1 MQIVIVKSNQS
12 KNELIIHKYKY
23 FNASSSQ
30 IKDDKCILSY
40 YKFKAPYYSDKVSLS
55 VMTDKLQPQ
64 FTEILALIQT
74 AQNYVIAT
82 SNQELIKLYWSIGK
96 YISERLKTSDWGQ
109 KTIEQLATF
118 IQTQEPGIKGFERRN
133 LYRMRQFYET
143 YPDAEIVS
151 ALLTQLSWTHHSI
164 LMSRCKTETERLFYI
179 QLTATERYTTRE
191 LERQINSGIFERTLL
206 ADAKLPLASQSQPQR
221 LAGVFRDSYI
231 LDFLN
236 LPPSHSENDL
246 KTSLILCLKD
256 FILELGRDFSFM
268 GQEYR
273 LQVGNT
279 DFFIDLLFYH
289 RELQSLV
296 AFELKIDKFKPE
308 HLGQLEFYLEALDR
322 DVKKPH
328 ENPSIGVLLCRDKDD
343 EVVEYALSR
352 SISPTIVAEYEI
364 KLIPK
369 ETLRRKLNEF
379 YELLSDRLR

>member
-1 MQIVIVKSNQS
+1 
-12 KNELIIHKYKY
+12 
-23 FNASSSQ
+23 
-30 IKDDKCILSY
+30 
-40 YKFKAPYYSDKVSLS
+40 
-55 VMTDKLQPQ
+55 MTDKLQPQ
-64 FTEILALIQT
+64 FTEILTLIKT

-82 SNQELIKLYWSIGK
+82 SNQELIKLYWSIGQ
-96 YISERLKTSDWGQ
+96 YISERLKTTEWGQ
-109 KTIEQLATF
+109 KNIEQLATF
-118 IQTQEPGIKGFERRN
+118 IQIQEPGIKGFEKRN
-133 LYRMRQFYET
+133 LERMRQFYET
-143 YPDAEIVS
+143 YPEIAS
-151 ALLTQLSWTHHSI
+151 ALRTQLNWTHHRI
-164 LMSRCKTETERLFYI
+164 IMSRCKTEAERLFYI
-179 QLTATERYTTRE
+179 QLTVTERYTTRE

-206 ADAKLPLASQSQPQR
+206 ADPKLPLANQSQPQR

-246 KTSLILCLKD
+246 KTALILYLKD
-256 FILELGRDFSFM
+256 FILELGRDFCFL

-296 AFELKIDKFKPE
+296 AFELKVDKFKPE

-322 DVKKPH
+322 DLKKPH
-328 ENPSIGVLLCRDKDD
+328 ENSSIGVLLCRDKDD

-352 SISPTIVAEYEI
+352 SLSPAIVAEYEI

-379 YELLSDRLR
+379 YELIAGKD